1 MNLRIRLMGH
11 AHLQHNYFG
20 ASILSKKLGEKDVL
34 LHANR
39 LLEIEMI
46 AEISKN
52 PVQHPNLV
60 RMTDI

>member
-1 MNLRIRLMGH
+1 MGH

>member
-1 MNLRIRLMGH
+1 
-11 AHLQHNYFG
+11 
-20 ASILSKKLGEKDVL
+20 LGEKDVL
-34 LHANR
+34 LHAIR

-46 AEISKN
+46 EEISKN